1 MTTVVLFLIGG
12 AATFLVLLQGLM
24 WLQARRAQ
32 GRPAPDTT
40 LVDGKAAA
48 DRVRVYY
55 FYATHCG
62 PCRSM
67 MLLVERLRGDH
78 RNLIKLDVSESRE
91 LARSFGV
98 AATPSFIQVIDGVI
112 RRVKLGGQSEVR
124 LLAMLHPSP
133 VRRTLHERF

>member
-67 MLLVERLRGDH
+67 MPLVERLRGDH

-98 AATPSFIQVIDGVI
+98 AAWAAADFKDTLLRCEIGGGSWLQDGSSA
-112 RRVKLGGQSEVR
+112 GNSR
-124 LLAMLHPSP
+124 LKRSSWLLSAA
-133 VRRTLHERF
+133 